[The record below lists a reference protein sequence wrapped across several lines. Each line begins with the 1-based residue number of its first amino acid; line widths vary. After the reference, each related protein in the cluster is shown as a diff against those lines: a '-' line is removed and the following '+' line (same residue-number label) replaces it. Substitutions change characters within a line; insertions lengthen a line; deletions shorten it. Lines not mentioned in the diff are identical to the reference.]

1 MRPAAHLGVVAL
13 SPICGGIYMY
23 IYTYI
28 DGRKGNHPKTCVWRG
43 GRRKRDREKEK
54 ERERERERE
63 REIERK

>member
-1 MRPAAHLGVVAL
+1 
-13 SPICGGIYMY
+13 MY
-23 IYTYI
+23 IYTYT

-43 GRRKRDREKEK
+43 GGRKRDREKEK